1 MIALLTWMF
10 IGPPDVCNEIAYC
23 VPDLQLDG
31 LVGRRD
37 DFRAELDA
45 DGGVV
50 IKLELFLQ
58 ELQQHAAFAHTFLI
72 RWYVLVS
79 PMIMYLKR

>member
-1 MIALLTWMF
+1 MS
-10 IGPPDVCNEIAYC
+10 IGQPVICESINYC
-23 VPDLQLDG
+23 VPDLEFDG
-31 LVGRRD
+31 LVGGRD
-37 DFRAELDA
+37 DFGAELNA
-45 DGGVV
+45 DGRVV

-58 ELQQHAAFAHTFLI
+58 ELQQHAALSDAFEI